1 MLGFSAMSSPGVALD
16 AMTESDARF
25 DRLVDR
31 WFRRRLELSPETA
44 TNLGIHEH
52 DTELSPGSRD
62 ALDEELEFV
71 RSTHREVEAF
81 SDADLGAERRLDREL
96 LLHDARLRLLEFE
109 ERRTWSGRSGAAETI
124 GGALFPLFTRDF
136 APLSERLEAIRGRL
150 EAAPRYLAEIR
161 ERVVEPVPLWIE
173 LDLES
178 IAALPSFLDTILAAA
193 GAEQRDDRALR
204 RLEAAV
210 VATKSALDDHAAWLR
225 DDVLPRA
232 TRPWH
237 AGPELFERIV
247 ALRELDASGDEILAV
262 GERMLA
268 DSHAAR
274 DAVCA
279 EIDPLL
285 SPAEVGDVV
294 KNDHPATFAEA
305 LDGYRTA
312 MDRARHFVVDHD
324 LATMPPADRLI
335 VIETPSYIRHL
346 IPLAAY
352 DPPARFDAD
361 PIGTY
366 IVTPPATPGMM
377 REHNQAAISNTSVH
391 EAYPGH
397 HLQLSAAISNPSL
410 VRLLVFAPEFEEG
423 WAFYCEQMMKDH
435 GFDNTPVHRYAQLTD
450 VIWRATRIVLD
461 VKLHRGEIGF
471 EDAVERLM
479 AEAGFERPAAL
490 AEVKRY
496 TSTPGYQLSYLY
508 GRHMID
514 RLKADVEA
522 RMGPA
527 FNLKFFHDSLLYAG
541 SIPVSYAR
549 RLFERR
555 LAPDGPIR

>member
-1 MLGFSAMSSPGVALD
+1 MSGPAVALEPVS
-16 AMTESDARF
+16 ESDARF
-25 DRLVDR
+25 DRLVER

-44 TNLGIHEH
+44 TNLGIHDH
-52 DTELSPGSRD
+52 DAELGRGSRD
-62 ALDEELEFV
+62 ALDEELDLV
-71 RSTHREVEAF
+71 RSTQREVDAF
-81 SDADLGAERRLDREL
+81 ADDDLTSERRLDRAL
-96 LLHDARLRLLEFE
+96 LVHDARLRLLELE
-109 ERRTWSGRSGAAETI
+109 RRRTWAGRSGAAETI

-136 APLSERLEAIRGRL
+136 APLAERLDSICGRL
-150 EAAPRYLAEIR
+150 EQAPRYLDEVR
-161 ERVVEPVPLWIE
+161 ERVIEPVQLWIE

-178 IAALPSFLDTILAAA
+178 IAALPSFLDTIVAAA
-193 GAEQRDDRALR
+193 GAEQRDDGALR
-204 RLEAAV
+204 SLEAAAT
-210 VATKSALDDHAAWLR
+210 ATKTALDDHAAWLR
-225 DDVLPRA
+225 SDVLPRA
-232 TRPWH
+232 TREWQ
-237 AGPELFERIV
+237 AGPELFEEIL
-247 ALRELDASGDEILAV
+247 ALRELEAGGDEILAV
-262 GERMLA
+262 GEQMLA

-274 DAVCA
+274 DALCA

-285 SPAEVGDVV
+285 SPAEVADVV
-294 KNDHPATFAEA
+294 KDNHPATFAEA
-305 LDGYRTA
+305 LDAYRTS
-312 MDRARHFVVDHD
+312 MDRARRFVVDHN

-366 IVTPPATPGMM
+366 IVTPPATPRMI
-377 REHNQAAISNTSVH
+377 REHNHAAISNTSVH

-410 VRLLVFAPEFEEG
+410 VRLLVFASEFEEG
-423 WAFYCEQMMKDH
+423 WAFYCERMMKDH
-435 GFDNTPVHRYAQLTD
+435 GFDDTPEHRYGQLTD
-450 VIWRATRIVLD
+450 VIWRAARIVLD
-461 VKLHRGEIGF
+461 VRLHRGEIRF

-479 AEAGFERPAAL
+479 AETGFERPATL

-527 FNLKFFHDSLLYAG
+527 FTLKFFHDTLLYAG
-541 SIPVSYAR
+541 SVPVSYAR
-549 RLFERR
+549 RLFDRR
-555 LAPDGPIR
+555 LAPDRPAQ